1 VGGNICA
8 TQESKV
14 VSKIALGTVQFGVD
28 YGIANKLGKV
38 SLSEAKKII
47 SFAKKYE
54 VNTIDTANAYG
65 DSETVLGDVGVEDF
79 NIVTKLSFPLNVDKL
94 DNWLKSQIEETCDRL
109 RVDALYSVL
118 IHNPSVLLGKD
129 GPAISQAL
137 KKIKDDGI
145 VRKIGVSVYDPEE
158 LVLITPV
165 LNVDIVQT
173 PLNVIDRR
181 IISTGWLKRLKDS
194 GVEIHTRSAFLQG
207 LLLMNR
213 QDIPEKFERW
223 SKIWDKWH
231 HFLEEQKVTP
241 LSACLSYPLS
251 LKEVDRVVVG
261 VDSAAQLSDI
271 VEVTQNAEPKVD
283 TAFMT
288 STDSKLINPSL
299 WNTF

>member
-8 TQESKV
+8 TQESNV

-28 YGIANKLGKV
+28 YGVANKLGKV

-65 DSETVLGDVGVEDF
+65 DSETVLGGIGVEDF
-79 NIVTKLSFPLNVDKL
+79 NIVTKLSFPLNVDKF
-94 DNWLKSQIEETCDRL
+94 DDWLKSQIEETCVRL
-109 RVDALYSVL
+109 RVDTLYSVL

-129 GPAISQAL
+129 GLAISKAL
-137 KKIKDDGI
+137 KKIKDDGK

-158 LVLITPV
+158 LVLIAPV
-165 LNVDIVQT
+165 LNVDIVQA

-223 SKIWDKWH
+223 SKIWNKWH
-231 HFLEEQKVTP
+231 HFLRDQKVTP

-261 VDSAAQLSDI
+261 VDSAKQLSDI
-271 VEVTQNAEPKVD
+271 VEDTQNAEPKVD

-288 STDSKLINPSL
+288 STDIKLINPSL